1 MSRFTPNYNRP
12 DHLVASIVALADQ
25 SNRLAL
31 DAAMEAARADATGR
45 TTVVVDQICRLA
57 VSAGGAGGEITGL
70 VGELEASG
78 AGVDALGQA
87 GVAVAGME
95 SCMIA
100 IAHAVQG
107 LADQGAPVEVS
118 AAAEALRRVGGQLGA
133 LLPRLEFCWWLL
145 SRASRRARWHSSRS
159 SPSCR
164 FT

>member
-57 VSAGGAGGEITGL
+57 VGAGVAGGEIAWL
-70 VGELEASG
+70 VGELESG
-78 AGVDALGQA
+78 SPSPEQLSEA

-95 SCMIA
+95 NCMV
-100 IAHAVQG
+100 AVARAVEE
-107 LADQGAPVEVS
+107 LAVEGVPIEIVS
-118 AAAEALRRVGGQLGA
+118 AAQALRRVGDQLA
-133 LLPRLEFCWWLL
+133 ELLPRLQFC
-145 SRASRRARWHSSRS
+145 A
-159 SPSCR
+159 
-164 FT
+164 